1 MISKEK
7 KDTIIRSFQNHQKDT
22 GSVAVQVAVM
32 SARIQELT
40 EHLKDHKKDFSTRRG
55 LLRLVGRRRRLLTY
69 LKKTSLQEYTDLIEK
84 LGLRK

>member
-1 MISKEK
+1 MISKPEK
-7 KDTIIRSFQNHQKDT
+7 QDLIKTFQTHQTDT
-22 GSVAVQVAVM
+22 GSVSVQVAVM

-40 EHLKDHKKDFSTRRG
+40 EHLKEHKKDFSTRRG

-69 LKKTSLQEYTDLIEK
+69 LRKVDYNGYTQLIER